1 LSVICRCLGVCP
13 ANRKKKQPG
22 ELIYSDSKML
32 GAVSVKSHTVSI
44 SYLSRV
50 PARPAI
56 QAIVEEAS
64 GLLIHP
70 RQNFIVD

>member
-1 LSVICRCLGVCP
+1 M
-13 ANRKKKQPG
+13 KKQPG